1 MHGSVCAPSASPS
14 LPELRIATYNIEWFT
29 NLFGRHD
36 VLLDDD
42 EWSSRYMTTRHQ
54 QLHAIA
60 DVIRAIDAD
69 AILVIEAPDTGGD
82 RNSVRALQNFAD
94 AFGLRQSRALSG
106 FESQTRQEISMLYDP
121 NVVTAKHRP
130 VGSRSNG
137 RQKKR
142 APRFDGKFHY
152 EMGVDGQSD
161 IHTFSKPPL
170 EVLLT
175 DNASGIALRVIGV
188 HAKSKAVHGERDPN
202 LTQKIALTNRTKQ
215 LAQCLWIRQRVEDHI
230 AAGEPVIVL
239 GDFND
244 GPRLDAF
251 EEFFGKSGVEIVLG
265 DPNHPATHLKD
276 PNARLWLDPM
286 QGWALSSARFYHAGL
301 KWYVNTLL
309 DYVMLSGD
317 ITPGASWRIYHPFDD
332 PECFKNEPLKE
343 ALLTASDHFPVCVDL
358 DLSDFDKQA

>member
-1 MHGSVCAPSASPS
+1 MPNANQNRPK
-14 LPELRIATYNIEWFT
+14 LRIATYNIEWFT

-36 VLLDDD
+36 KLLDDE

-60 DVIRAIDAD
+60 NVIRAVDAD
-69 AILVIEAPDTGGD
+69 ALLIIEAPDTGGD

-94 AFGLRQSRALSG
+94 YFGLRQTNALSG
-106 FESQTRQEISMLYDP
+106 FESHTRQEISLLYDP
-121 NVVTAKHRP
+121 DVVTARHHP

-137 RQKKR
+137 RTKKR

-152 EMGVDGQSD
+152 EMGVDGQPD

-170 EVLLT
+170 EVRLT
-175 DNASGIALRVIGV
+175 EKATGKELRLIGV
-188 HAKSKAVHGERDPN
+188 HAKSKALHREREGP
-202 LTQKIALTNRTKQ
+202 LARKTALANRTKQ
-215 LAQCLWIRQRVEDHI
+215 LAQCIWIRQRVEDHMKT
-230 AAGEPVIVL
+230 GEPVIVL

-251 EEFFGKSGVEIVLG
+251 EELFGRSGVELVLG
-265 DPNHPATHLKD
+265 DQNQPETHLKD

-309 DYVMLSGD
+309 DYVMLTPD
-317 ITPGASWRIYHPFDD
+317 IADRAYWRIYHPFDD
-332 PECFKNEPLKE
+332 PECYKDPPLRE
-343 ALLTASDHFPVCVDL
+343 ALLTASDHFPVCVEL
-358 DLSDFDKQA
+358 DL

>member
-1 MHGSVCAPSASPS
+1 VPSANQNPPS
-14 LPELRIATYNIEWFT
+14 LRIATYNIEWFT

-42 EWSSRYMTTRHQ
+42 EWSSRYKTTRHQ

-60 DVIRAIDAD
+60 AVIRAIDAD

-94 AFGLRQSRALSG
+94 AFGLRQSSALSG
-106 FESQTRQEISMLYDP
+106 FESHTRQEISLLYDP
-121 NVVTAKHRP
+121 KVVAALHRP

-152 EMGVDGQSD
+152 ETGVKGQPD
-161 IHTFSKPPL
+161 IHSFSKPPL

-175 DNASGIALRVIGV
+175 VKAGDKKLRLIGV
-188 HAKSKAVHGERDPN
+188 HAKSKAVHGEHDPK
-202 LTQKIALTNRTKQ
+202 LAEKTALGNRTKQ

-230 AAGEPVIVL
+230 ADGEPVIVL

-244 GPRLDAF
+244 GPRLYTFD
-251 EEFFGKSGVEIVLG
+251 ELSGKSGVEVVLG
-265 DPNHPATHLKD
+265 DEKNPDTHLKD

-286 QGWALSSARFYHAGL
+286 QGWALSSARFYHSGL

-309 DYVMLSGD
+309 DYVMLTPDIASSG
-317 ITPGASWRIYHPFDD
+317 TWRIYHPFDD
-332 PECFKNEPLKE
+332 PECFKNESLKQ

-358 DLSDFDKQA
+358 DLSAF

>member
-1 MHGSVCAPSASPS
+1 MPSANQNQPS
-14 LPELRIATYNIEWFT
+14 LRIATYNIEWFT

-60 DVIRAIDAD
+60 DVIGAIDAD

-94 AFGLRQSRALSG
+94 AFNLRQSSALSG
-106 FESQTRQEISMLYDP
+106 FESHTRQEISLLYDP
-121 NVVTAKHRP
+121 KRVTARHRP
-130 VGSRSNG
+130 VGNRSNG

-152 EMGVDGQSD
+152 EMGVNGQSD
-161 IHTFSKPPL
+161 IHSFSKPPL

-175 DNASGIALRVIGV
+175 DKASGKSLRLIGV
-188 HAKSKAVHGERDPN
+188 HAKSKALHGDRGTNMAEK
-202 LTQKIALTNRTKQ
+202 TALTNRTKQ

-230 AAGEPVIVL
+230 ADGEPVIVL

-251 EEFFGKSGVEIVLG
+251 EELFGRSGVEVVLG
-265 DPNHPATHLKD
+265 DPKHPETHLKD
-276 PNARLWLDPM
+276 PNARLFLDPM

-309 DYVMLSGD
+309 DYVMLTPD
-317 ITPGASWRIYHPFDD
+317 IAPSATWRIYHPFDD
-332 PECFKNEPLKE
+332 PECFKNQSLKE

-358 DLSDFDKQA
+358 NLSGV